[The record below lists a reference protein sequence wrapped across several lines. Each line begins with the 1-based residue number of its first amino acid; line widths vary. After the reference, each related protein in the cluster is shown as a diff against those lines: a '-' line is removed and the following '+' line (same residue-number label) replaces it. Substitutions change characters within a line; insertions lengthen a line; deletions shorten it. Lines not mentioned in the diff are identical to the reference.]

1 MKYVVIAEYADAK
14 ITTETNDIEVLFLEA
29 ERHRGCDHLCICDGS
44 TGEVLMHTGDEPYC
58 TDEFALMAMGWLM
71 AQHWGE
77 EEDEPEEEEVSG
89 AEMVLALIEAMGGLP
104 Q

>member
-71 AQHWGE
+71 AQHWG
-77 EEDEPEEEEVSG
+77 DLVN
-89 AEMVLALIEAMGGLP
+89 ATLAM
-104 Q
+104 

>member
-1 MKYVVIAEYADAK
+1 MKYVVIAEYVDAK

-29 ERHRGCDHLCICDGS
+29 ERHRGCCHLCICDES
-44 TGEVLMHTGDEPYC
+44 TGEVLMHTGDEFYC

-71 AQHWGE
+71 THQWE
-77 EEDEPEEEEVSG
+77 ESEPEEVSSG
-89 AEMVLALIEAMGGLP
+89 GMVLALITEMGGLP